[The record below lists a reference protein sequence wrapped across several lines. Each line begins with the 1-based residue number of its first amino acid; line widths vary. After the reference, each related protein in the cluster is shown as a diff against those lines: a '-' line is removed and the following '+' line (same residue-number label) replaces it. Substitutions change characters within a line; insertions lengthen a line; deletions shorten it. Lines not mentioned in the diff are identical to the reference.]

1 MTSQNNQGTQVS
13 IDLNLVNHNSA
24 QQLPRIGSKKNILG
38 FESPKSSRSR
48 VGTEFFIGYDQK
60 QSNISLIK
68 QQQTIDENKI
78 KFSMMMDLPFVIT
91 GKEFLQRGKTYNAFK
106 KVDLLNNLQDNCQMK
121 GIIIKRT
128 SPIQEIQTSKK
139 LGDAYYR
146 KKKSRQTG
154 TVFTCELWSRS
165 YYDHILNK
173 TQLKQLH
180 LKMQES
186 SKCKNYEERVE
197 DIHRLFSKWQ
207 KQQSTF
213 LIDYKDFLV
222 QSDSNNSIYL
232 DTSQNIHST
241 FEESLN
247 SSKKSKFFQALN
259 TDIDQFQ
266 EDSLIENN
274 SENNNQTP
282 TTKELTNFSNKI
294 KQFEKL
300 NSTSTSF
307 HQINM
312 LQDKSKADNT
322 PRQQNSKE
330 MKYSQSSR
338 SMIGQKYFTQLKPNL
353 KPVSI
358 QKGFM
363 TQRSFVKKGK
373 EQNTSL
379 STNYEDQSTCINEG
393 YNSLSEGKRLTKQS
407 NIISNRSQQIKN
419 IFRDCQFLIKDCQ
432 SYKQESKNI
441 KKEIDG
447 YLKEQIVD
455 QKEIKK
461 RQQERQLSDLFQ
473 TSAKSS

>member
-13 IDLNLVNHNSA
+13 IDLNLTNHNST
-24 QQLPRIGSKKNILG
+24 QQLPRIGSKKNIQA

-60 QSNISLIK
+60 QSNLSLLK
-68 QQQTIDENKI
+68 QQQTIDDNKI

-186 SKCKNYEERVE
+186 SKCKNYDERVE

-207 KQQSTF
+207 KQQSSF
-213 LIDYKDFLV
+213 QIDYKDFLI
-222 QSDSNNSIYL
+222 QNDCNNSIYL

-247 SSKKSKFFQALN
+247 FSKKSKFFQAVN
-259 TDIDQFQ
+259 TETDQFQ
-266 EDSLIENN
+266 EDSLLENYSDNNYPNAN
-274 SENNNQTP
+274 S
-282 TTKELTNFSNKI
+282 KEIQNFSNKI
-294 KQFEKL
+294 KQFDKL
-300 NSTSTSF
+300 NNTSTSF
-307 HQINM
+307 HHINIT
-312 LQDKSKADNT
+312 QDKSKTDSI
-322 PRQQNSKE
+322 PCQQNAKE
-330 MKYSQSSR
+330 MKYSQSSK
-338 SMIGQKYFTQLKPNL
+338 SMIGQKSFTESKTNFKPH
-353 KPVSI
+353 SI

-373 EQNTSL
+373 EQNTSV
-379 STNYEDQSTCINEG
+379 STNYEDQSTCFNEG
-393 YNSLSEGKRLTKQS
+393 YNSLSDSNRLTRQS

-419 IFRDCQFLIKDCQ
+419 IFKNCQFLIKDCQ
-432 SYKQESKNI
+432 SYKQESKSI

-447 YLKEQIVD
+447 YLKEQILD

-461 RQQERQLSDLFQ
+461 RAQERQLSDLLH
-473 TSAKSS
+473 TSVKSS

>member
-1 MTSQNNQGTQVS
+1 MSQNSQETQVS
-13 IDLNLVNHNSA
+13 IDLNLVNHHSA
-24 QQLPRIGSKKNILG
+24 QQLPRISSKKNIQG

-48 VGTEFFIGYDQK
+48 VGTEFFIGYDYK
-60 QSNISLIK
+60 QSNLGLVK
-68 QQQTIDENKI
+68 QQSMIEDNKI

-106 KVDLLNNLQDNCQMK
+106 KVDILNNSQDNCQMK

-165 YYDHILNK
+165 YYDHILSK

-186 SKCKNYEERVE
+186 SKCKNYDERVE

-207 KQQSTF
+207 KQQSSF
-213 LIDYKDFLV
+213 LIDYKDYLI
-222 QSDSNNSIYL
+222 QNDCNNTIYL

-241 FEESLN
+241 FEETLN
-247 SSKKSKFFQALN
+247 SSKKSKFFQAVN
-259 TDIDQFQ
+259 KEIDQFQ
-266 EDSLIENN
+266 EDSLLENN
-274 SENNNQTP
+274 SNNNQPTP
-282 TTKELTNFSNKI
+282 TSKELSSSSNKI

-300 NSTSTSF
+300 NNTSTSF
-307 HQINM
+307 HQINIS
-312 LQDKSKADNT
+312 QNKSKTENS
-322 PRQQNSKE
+322 PRQLNTKE

-338 SMIGQKYFTQLKPNL
+338 SMIGQKSFTESKTNF
-353 KPVSI
+353 KSHII

-363 TQRSFVKKGK
+363 TQRFFVKKGK

-379 STNYEDQSTCINEG
+379 STNYEDQSTCLNEG
-393 YNSLSEGKRLTKQS
+393 YNSLSDGKRITKES
-407 NIISNRSQQIKN
+407 NMISNRSQQIKN

-432 SYKQESKNI
+432 SYKKESKNI

-447 YLKEQIVD
+447 YLKEQILD

-461 RQQERQLSDLFQ
+461 RLQERQLSDLFQ
-473 TSAKSS
+473 TSIKSS